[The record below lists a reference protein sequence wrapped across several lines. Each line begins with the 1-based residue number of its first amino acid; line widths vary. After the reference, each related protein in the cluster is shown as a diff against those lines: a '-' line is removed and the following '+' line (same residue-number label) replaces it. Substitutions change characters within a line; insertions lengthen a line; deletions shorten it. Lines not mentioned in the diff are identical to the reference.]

1 MLTSPSAPLARHRA
15 GLGQLRASTAELYR
29 AGTPDTGSVQ
39 CGACGGLGFRARH
52 TARGLAETIAAR
64 PAAAAEIDQCHLDE
78 QSLRRRV
85 DTITVLRPVSSSR
98 IAFVGD
104 DDLAAVALLH
114 NEIPA
119 RLLLLDVDERIHAAL
134 AAAARRHGAEEQVS
148 GAHLNLADNTA
159 LAAVMEREAGSY
171 DLVVTDPPYAAD
183 GMRLFAGVAM
193 HLTAFGGEVHIAVP
207 ALDAESWSDE
217 LLFQVQGDLT
227 GSGFLIER
235 VIPAAFTYLTS
246 DVVSSLVIARRLA
259 GTRLA
264 PLPAPRDGRFYT
276 TRTSPDRLPHVVSG
290 S

>member
-1 MLTSPSAPLARHRA
+1 MLTSPSAPLVRHRA

-29 AGTPDTGSVQ
+29 VQAPEGGNVQ
-39 CGACGGLGFRARH
+39 CGACGGLGFRAWH
-52 TARGLAETIAAR
+52 TACALPETIAAR

-85 DTITVLRPVSSSR
+85 EAITVLRPVSSSR

-114 NEIPA
+114 NQIPA

-134 AAAARRHGAEEQVS
+134 AGAARRHGAGKQVAS
-148 GAHLNLADNTA
+148 AHLNLTDTAA
-159 LAAVMEREAGSY
+159 LAEVMDREAESY
-171 DLVVTDPPYAAD
+171 DLVVTDPPYATD
-183 GMRLFAGVAM
+183 GMRLFTGVAM

-207 ALDAESWSDE
+207 ALAAESWSDD
-217 LLFQVQGDLT
+217 LLIEVQGDLIS
-227 GSGFLIER
+227 SGFLIER
-235 VIPAAFTYLTS
+235 VIPGAFTYLTS

-276 TRTSPDRLPHVVSG
+276 TRASPNRLPEVVS
-290 S
+290 SS